1 MSASSHNMDSILGD
15 PQRNKRFVLIV
26 DDDRD
31 FAESLQD
38 LLGAHQYTA
47 RIANSSEEALRML
60 IHYPASVVLLDI
72 RLGMQSGI
80 RLLSELRHIMPDIMC
95 VMITAYS
102 SADTAIEALRY
113 GAYDY
118 LAKPIRAEVL
128 MATLDKC
135 FERIRLK
142 QERDSAQRKL
152 ASSESRYRQLI
163 EDSSAVSWEY
173 DVRNSTFLY
182 IGRQIEKL
190 TGIPLQSWLS
200 ESFFLRQMQADDLS
214 IFKHAI
220 SSAIRNRRDEVE
232 FRLGIKDG
240 GLIWVRCIIDIL
252 DDTST
257 GIVHGY
263 LFDITDQVNARV
275 QQSRLQ
281 NQLQQAQRMEAI
293 GYLTGGVAHDFNNIL
308 ASIMGYTDLAIER
321 LKKDAH
327 ETVEGYLQEIRN
339 SGNKAKNLVGR
350 MLAYSRGGTGD
361 PIPVELVEMVNN
373 SMRLVR
379 ASLPSTITLSLEG
392 TSSHDKV
399 LVDPVQL
406 QQLLMNLCINARD
419 ATDGPGLITLQVVDV
434 KPYVNECASCHRPV
448 MGEYACLS
456 VTDTGSGMSDDLLKR
471 IFDPFFTTKHS
482 GQGSGLGLSIIHGI
496 VHEYGGHIL
505 IDSQPG
511 SGTRFRI
518 LLPILQQLANT
529 SEAEGDKVYK
539 LILVEDDRDAARA
552 YQRALEATGYAVSHY
567 LNATDVLAL
576 DAEQLN
582 SQIIIVDH
590 SLPEISGIE
599 LIRRLRAR
607 GLNQLMLLY
616 TRDANFL
623 SDAAAIERQGVDLV
637 IRRPE
642 LPSSL
647 VNAVGGLFKSQNQ
660 PDQV

>member
-1 MSASSHNMDSILGD
+1 MSTASNNLDSI
-15 PQRNKRFVLIV
+15 QRDSQRDKRFVLIV

-47 RIANSSEEALRML
+47 RIANSSEDALRVL

-80 RLLSELRHIMPDIMC
+80 RLLTELRRIMPDIMC

-102 SADTAIEALRY
+102 SVDTAIEALRY

-128 MATLDKC
+128 MASLDKC

-142 QERDSAQRKL
+142 QERDSAQKKL

-163 EDSSAVSWEY
+163 EDSSAVSWEF
-173 DVRNSTFLY
+173 DTRSWTFLY

-190 TGIPLQSWLS
+190 TGIPLRSWLR
-200 ESFFLRQMQADDLS
+200 EGYFLKQIHADDLH
-214 IFKHAI
+214 IFKQAI
-220 SSAIRNRRDEVE
+220 SASIRNMRDEVE

-240 GLIWVRCIIDIL
+240 GLIWVRCIIDTQE
-252 DDTST
+252 DTASE
-257 GIVHGY
+257 IVHGF
-263 LFDITDQVNARV
+263 LFDITDQVNARL
-275 QQSRLQ
+275 QQARLQ

-321 LKKDAH
+321 LKSDAR
-327 ETVEGYLQEIRN
+327 ETVEGYLQEVR
-339 SGNKAKNLVGR
+339 SAGNKARNLVGR
-350 MLAYSRGGTGD
+350 MLAFSRGSTGD
-361 PIPVELVEMVNN
+361 PIPVELIEMVNN

-379 ASLPSTITLSLEG
+379 ASLPNTIILSLEG

-419 ATDGPGLITLQVVDV
+419 AIEGSGLITLQVIDA
-434 KPYVNECASCHRPV
+434 KPYVNECVSCHRPV

-456 VTDTGSGMSDDLLKR
+456 VTDTGSGMSEELVER
-471 IFDPFFTTKHS
+471 IFDPFFTTKQS

-518 LLPILQQLANT
+518 LLPILQQLAST
-529 SEAEGDKVYK
+529 SLVNGLKTCK
-539 LILVEDDRDAARA
+539 LILVEDDRDSARV
-552 YQRALEATGYAVSHY
+552 YLRALEAAGYSASHY
-567 LNATDVLAL
+567 LNASDVLAL
-576 DAEQLN
+576 DAKQLET
-582 SQIIIVDH
+582 QIIIVDH

-607 GLNQLMLLY
+607 GLGQLMLLY

-637 IRRPE
+637 ISRPE
-642 LPSSL
+642 LPSTL

-660 PDQV
+660 TS

>member
-1 MSASSHNMDSILGD
+1 MSATSDNFGSILND
-15 PQRNKRFVLIV
+15 SRKEKRFVLIV

-38 LLGAHQYTA
+38 LLGAHQYSA
-47 RIANSSEEALRML
+47 RIANSSEDALRML

-128 MATLDKC
+128 MASLDKC
-135 FERIRLK
+135 FERIQLK
-142 QERDSAQRKL
+142 QERDAAQRKL

-163 EDSSAVSWEY
+163 EDSSAVSWEF
-173 DVRNSTFLY
+173 DARNWTFLY
-182 IGRQIEKL
+182 VGKQIEKL
-190 TGIPLQSWLS
+190 TGIPLKSWLS
-200 ESFFLRQMQADDLS
+200 EGFFLRQMHAEDLG
-214 IFKHAI
+214 IFKQAI
-220 SSAIRNRRDEVE
+220 SSSIRNRRDEVE
-232 FRLGIKDG
+232 LRLSIKDG
-240 GLIWVRCIIDIL
+240 SLIWVRCIIDTQ
-252 DDTST
+252 DDTTSE
-257 GIVHGY
+257 IVHGY
-263 LFDITDQVNARV
+263 LFDITDQVNTRL
-275 QQSRLQ
+275 QQARLQ

-321 LKKDAH
+321 LKSDAR
-327 ETVEGYLQEIRN
+327 ETVDGYLQEIRN

-350 MLAYSRGGTGD
+350 MLAFSRGGTGD
-361 PIPVELVEMVNN
+361 PIPVELVEMVSN
-373 SMRLVR
+373 SMRLAR

-419 ATDGPGLITLQVVDV
+419 AIEGLGLITLQVIDA
-434 KPYVNECASCHRPV
+434 KPYVNECSSCHRPV

-456 VTDTGSGMSDDLLKR
+456 VTDTGSGMTEELLER
-471 IFDPFFTTKHS
+471 IFDPFFTTKQS

-518 LLPILQQLANT
+518 LLPILQQLVTT
-529 SEAEGDKVYK
+529 SQADGDRACK
-539 LILVEDDRDAARA
+539 LILVEDDRDSARV
-552 YQRALEATGYAVSHY
+552 YLRALEAAGYTVSHY
-567 LNATDVLAL
+567 LNASEVLML

-582 SQIIIVDH
+582 TQIIIVDH

-607 GLNQLMLLY
+607 GLGQRMLLY

-623 SDAAAIERQGVDLV
+623 GDAAAIERQGVDLV

-647 VNAVGGLFKSQNQ
+647 VNAVGGLFKLQNR
-660 PDQV
+660 PNRI

>member
-1 MSASSHNMDSILGD
+1 MSAASNNLDSI
-15 PQRNKRFVLIV
+15 QRDSQKAKRFVLIV

-47 RIANSSEEALRML
+47 RIAYSSEDALRVL

-80 RLLSELRHIMPDIMC
+80 RLLTELRRIMPDIMC

-102 SADTAIEALRY
+102 SVDSAIEALRY

-128 MATLDKC
+128 MASLDKC

-163 EDSSAVSWEY
+163 EDSSAVSWEF
-173 DVRNSTFLY
+173 DTRSWTFLY

-190 TGIPLQSWLS
+190 TGIPLKSWLR
-200 ESFFLRQMQADDLS
+200 EGFFQKQIQADDLH
-214 IFKHAI
+214 IFKQAI
-220 SSAIRNRRDEVE
+220 SASIRNRRDEVE

-240 GLIWVRCIIDIL
+240 GLIWVRCIL
-252 DDTST
+252 DTQEDTASE
-257 GIVHGY
+257 IVHGF
-263 LFDITDQVNARV
+263 LFDITDQVNARL
-275 QQSRLQ
+275 QRARLQ

-321 LKKDAH
+321 LKSDAR
-327 ETVEGYLQEIRN
+327 ETVEGYLQEVR
-339 SGNKAKNLVGR
+339 SAGNKARNLVGR
-350 MLAYSRGGTGD
+350 MLAFSRGGTGD

-379 ASLPSTITLSLEG
+379 ASLPSTITLSLES

-419 ATDGPGLITLQVVDV
+419 AIEGSGLITLQVIDI

-456 VTDTGSGMSDDLLKR
+456 VTDTGSGMSEQLVER
-471 IFDPFFTTKHS
+471 IFDPFFTTKQS

-511 SGTRFRI
+511 AGTRFRI
-518 LLPILQQLANT
+518 LLPILQQLAST
-529 SEAEGDKVYK
+529 SQANGLKTCK
-539 LILVEDDRDAARA
+539 LILVEDDRDSARD
-552 YQRALEATGYAVSHY
+552 YLRALEAAGYGVSHY
-567 LNATDVLAL
+567 LNAPDVLAL
-576 DAEQLN
+576 DAEQLKT
-582 SQIIIVDH
+582 QIIIVDH
-590 SLPEISGIE
+590 SLPEITGIE

-607 GLNQLMLLY
+607 GLGQLMVLY

-623 SDAAAIERQGVDLV
+623 NDAAAIERQGVDLV
-637 IRRPE
+637 ISRPE

-647 VNAVGGLFKSQNQ
+647 VNAVGGLFKSQSQ
-660 PDQV
+660 TSRI